1 MRIGKT
7 FEIMAKD
14 LTSSGVARQN
24 ILNNNYA
31 LQEIQKAV
39 GLRGVLFGGEYKF
52 IKKQIAAFFEVDERT
67 ISRCLQNNGDEL
79 SKNGYALIGSNE
91 LNLFK
96 IAIIEQDVQDIN
108 VMIKVGLSDGLWQRA
123 NWI

>member
-1 MRIGKT
+1 
-7 FEIMAKD
+7 MAKD

-108 VMIKVGLSDGLWQRA
+108 VMIKVGLSDGLCKRA